1 MKYLAIVLVLV
12 AAFAFSCASMETKG
26 SPITKDQMSQLA
38 IGETKADR
46 VTQIFGQPEK
56 KEMGKMGE
64 EKYTYSYYQLIPHL
78 FRKDEVTQQ
87 KLEVTVQDGVV
98 TKYNMRGDEVAPTG
112 KK

>member
-12 AAFAFSCASMETKG
+12 LAFAFSCASIETKG
-26 SPITKDQMSQLA
+26 RPITKDQMSQLA

-56 KEMGKMGE
+56 KEMGNMGE
-64 EKYTYSYYQLIPHL
+64 EKYIYSYYKLIPHWWT
-78 FRKDEVTQQ
+78 KDEVQQQ

-98 TKYNMRGDEVAPTG
+98 TKYNLRGDEVGPTS
-112 KK
+112 KD